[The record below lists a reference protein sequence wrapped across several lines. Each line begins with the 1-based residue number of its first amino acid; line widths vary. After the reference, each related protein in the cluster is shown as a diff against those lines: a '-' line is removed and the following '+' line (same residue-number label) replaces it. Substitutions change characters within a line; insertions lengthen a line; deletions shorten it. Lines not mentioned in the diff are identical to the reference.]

1 MGHLLL
7 LHQLAGPGGMGTWYE
22 CGNSDQSQGMMD
34 EAGVMVLEMLM
45 NNQTTEGR
53 ALAAGGTPD
62 F

>member
-1 MGHLLL
+1 
-7 LHQLAGPGGMGTWYE
+7 
-22 CGNSDQSQGMMD
+22 MMD
-34 EAGVMVLEMLM
+34 ETGVMVLEMLM